1 MADFG
6 CSKSMEI
13 CVTRFLSLT
22 KRSRLRSPSI
32 TTRGGPFQLGFV
44 LANIAS
50 LSPETADTERRILD
64 TLWFAT
70 GGGKTETYL
79 LFTVTAAFFD
89 RLRGK
94 KHGISSW
101 ARFPLRMLSLQQT
114 QRFADVLRRSR
125 TDTTA

>member
-1 MADFG
+1 M
-6 CSKSMEI
+6 
-13 CVTRFLSLT
+13 VSLRRAFQLANEAFANT
-22 KRSRLRSPSI
+22 VSI
-32 TTRGGPFQLGFV
+32 DYDSWRPFQLGFV

-50 LSPETADTERRILD
+50 LSPETAEQERQILD

-94 KHGISSW
+94 K
-101 ARFPLRMLSLQQT
+101 LRHLFMG
-114 QRFADVLRRSR
+114 
-125 TDTTA
+125 